1 MKHSIKNLILSGCT
15 MLLMASCG
23 INKQVEQLKAFEKC
37 RYDLLSA
44 DSLSIASVPISDLV
58 DKNGFNFTKTPR
70 LALAFLRKDV
80 PFAAKLNLKVT
91 NPSADLAAINQFE
104 YKILFKN
111 HELAQ
116 GLVDQQI
123 AVQPAGGETTV
134 PIKINSNVYEL
145 LSDTKTAQDIAD
157 FFAAGKSGKEKK
169 GIMTIKIKPTI
180 GLGGKKITYPGYITI
195 DKEVS
200 SKILL

>member
-1 MKHSIKNLILSGCT
+1 MKKLILSCSVI
-15 MLLMASCG
+15 LLLAACG

-37 RYDLLSA
+37 KYDLLSA
-44 DSLSIASVPISDLV
+44 DSVSIANVPVMNLV
-58 DKNGFNFTKTPR
+58 GEKGFDYAKAPR
-70 LALAFLRKDV
+70 LALALLRRDV
-80 PFAAKLNLKVT
+80 PFSAKLNLKVT

-111 HELAQ
+111 HQLAE
-116 GLVDQQI
+116 GLVNQAI
-123 AVQPAGGETTV
+123 AVEPGGGQTTV
-134 PIKINSNVYEL
+134 PIKLNSNIYDL
-145 LSDTKTAQDIAD
+145 LSDTKAAQDIAD
-157 FFAAGKSGKEKK
+157 FITAGKSGKEDK

>member
-1 MKHSIKNLILSGCT
+1 MKKLILAGCI
-15 MLLMASCG
+15 LLSLAGCG

-37 RYDLLSA
+37 KYDLLSA
-44 DSLSIASVPISDLV
+44 DSLTVANIPIADMV
-58 DKNGFNFTKTPR
+58 DAKGFNLAKTPR
-70 LALAFLRKDV
+70 LALALLRKDV
-80 PFAAKLNLKVT
+80 PFAAKINLKVT

-134 PIKINSNVYEL
+134 PIRINSNIYEL
-145 LSDTKTAQDIAD
+145 LSDSKAAQDIAD
-157 FFAAGKSGKEKK
+157 FISAGKSGKDEK

-195 DKEVS
+195 DKEIS